1 MKIQEIC
8 FILFIFYI
16 SGISALLGLSFHK
29 WGYINVVI
37 NRFKRIFR
45 ILHWLPR
52 TVEWESSQILYLI
65 FGISRNFVRVLFW
78 GPSQLG
84 GHLSVTG
91 MASLSC
97 SVGGEQL
104 PSYSYACDKKLWL
117 SWDWWLVTGL
127 LNSEF
132 LWFKSCCI
140 PNRTLK
146 LFLTPS
152 LGIVLSGRE
161 KFED

>member
-65 FGISRNFVRVLFW
+65 LESVETLFVSFSEGRHSSEAICLSRAW
-78 GPSQLG
+78 
-84 GHLSVTG
+84 
-91 MASLSC
+91 
-97 SVGGEQL
+97 L
-104 PSYSYACDKKLWL
+104 PSVAVWEESSCHLTPMP
-117 SWDWWLVTGL
+117 VT
-127 LNSEF
+127 
-132 LWFKSCCI
+132 KSCDSAG
-140 PNRTLK
+140 T
-146 LFLTPS
+146 
-152 LGIVLSGRE
+152 G
-161 KFED
+161 D